1 MDDLDTSADPAAT
14 PAPSEP
20 AKAEPPRPGGV
31 PAAAGTPPDD
41 RTAALT
47 EPGTPAADSGNKPA
61 KKKRRSF
68 IRELPFLIG
77 IAVVLAL
84 LLRIFLV
91 QTFYIPSSSMED
103 TLRIDDRV
111 LVNKAVYKLRDI
123 ERGEVIVFSG
133 ADSFDFAEPD
143 ARADGAVAKALAGAV
158 DFFGGGGERDYI
170 KRVIGL
176 PGDQVACCDTD
187 GRLTVNGVALDE
199 SDYLF
204 PGDRPSLSTFEIV
217 VPEGRLWVM
226 GDHRSVSQDSRSH
239 LGEPGGGTVPMD
251 HVVGKAFV
259 VIWPIGHW
267 RSLGIPDTFKQA
279 EIDANAGR

>member
-1 MDDLDTSADPAAT
+1 MDDLDTSADPAAA

-20 AKAEPPRPGGV
+20 AKAEPPHPGGV
-31 PAAAGTPPDD
+31 PATAGTPDD
-41 RTAALT
+41 RTAASSET
-47 EPGTPAADSGNKPA
+47 GTPAADPGKKPVE
-61 KKKRRSF
+61 KKRRSF

-77 IAVVLAL
+77 VAVVLAL
-84 LLRIFLV
+84 LLRVFLV

-111 LVNKAVYKLRDI
+111 LVNKAVYKVRDI
-123 ERGEVIVFSG
+123 KRGEVIVFSG

-143 ARADGAVAKALAGAV
+143 AQADDAVAKALAGAV

-176 PGDQVACCDTD
+176 PGDRVACCDSE
-187 GRLTVNGVALDE
+187 GRLTVNGVALNE

-239 LGEPGGGTVPMD
+239 LGEPGGGTVPVD

-267 RSLGIPDTFKQA
+267 RSLEIPDTFKQP